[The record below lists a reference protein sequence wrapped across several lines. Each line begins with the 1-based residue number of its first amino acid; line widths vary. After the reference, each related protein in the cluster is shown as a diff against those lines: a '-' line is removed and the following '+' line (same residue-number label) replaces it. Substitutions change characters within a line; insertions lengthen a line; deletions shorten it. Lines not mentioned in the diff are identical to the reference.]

1 MAEGGA
7 AAIVKGL
14 FIYPVKGLQGT
25 SLSSATV
32 EPEGLQYDRRWMIVG
47 EDGVFRSQRQI
58 PVMATIRPEIFG
70 ERMALTDGNEDS
82 IEFSAAPVTD
92 GSILPVMIWNSSVN
106 AYPVSSMADR
116 WLSDRLGEPV
126 RLVTMGPVSHRP
138 LSPDHSLP
146 DDRTGFADGFP
157 VLLANEESLADLNG
171 RLEVAVPMDR
181 FRANIVISGMEP
193 WAEDDLDQFSVGE
206 VRFQA
211 AKLCARCQV
220 PTIDQSTGERKGP
233 EPITTLAKFRLIDGK
248 VMFGMNLIPRSAGIV
263 RVGDSIT
270 LLEA

>member
-1 MAEGGA
+1 MSVGRATV
-7 AAIVKGL
+7 IVKGL

-25 SLSSATV
+25 SLSFATV

-70 ERMALTDGNEDS
+70 ERMVFSGGNGDQIEVAATPIADG
-82 IEFSAAPVTD
+82 PV
-92 GSILPVMIWNSSVN
+92 LPVRIWSSDVT
-106 AYPVSSMADR
+106 AYAVSVDADR

-126 RLVTMGPVSHRP
+126 RLVTMGPESHRP
-138 LSPDHSLP
+138 LSPDHARP
-146 DDRTGFADGFP
+146 DDRTAFADGFP

-171 RLEVAVPMDR
+171 RLEVPVPMDR

-211 AKLCARCQV
+211 AKPCARCQV

-233 EPITTLAKFRLIDGK
+233 EPITALAKFRLIDGK
-248 VMFGMNLIPRSAGIV
+248 VMFGMNLIPRTGGIV
-263 RVGDSIT
+263 RVGDSIAVP
-270 LLEA
+270 EA